1 MAKFEKNKN
10 ESPEIDLKNLTV
22 RLAGMGM
29 EKEAEEM
36 ADTRKKNYSTVED
49 EETEVDDESS
59 TNEDEISDNEEEI
72 IEDIEDES
80 SESEEVSDEV
90 EEFYEKR
97 AKERNLT
104 LEKVEELANE
114 MEEASDEDAKKVV
127 KLSKVKSESAL
138 PEQKKKKAHIDAVT
152 ILGIFIALAVLAG
165 GIYYLMLSLRKSPNL
180 GLTQKE
186 YTNAYHDSV
195 QFKQVLSNYGSTM
208 VEPKYRTEVE
218 DDVKSRTFD
227 LTIDNSLGLP
237 VYMTG
242 IENKDTNK
250 LVRLRFAITFS
261 NPEALNSAE
270 IIMVSFLQALYPDR
284 DSTVCF
290 GNITS
295 ALDLTNAST
304 KDAVAVKDGK
314 IAYALTLRT
323 LDGKSTLIMDVIPE
337 SSADNYS
344 FTDSL

>member
-36 ADTRKKNYSTVED
+36 ADTRKMNYSTVED
-49 EETEVDDESS
+49 EETEADEESS
-59 TNEDEISDNEEEI
+59 VEEEISDNEEEI
-72 IEDIEDES
+72 LEDVEEAT
-80 SESEEVSDEV
+80 SEEISDDV

-104 LEKVEELANE
+104 LEKVEELASE
-114 MEEASDEDAKKVV
+114 MEETSDDEARKVV
-127 KLSKVKSESAL
+127 KLSKVKSESTL
-138 PEQKKKKAHIDAVT
+138 PVEKKKAHFDAVT
-152 ILGIFIALAVLAG
+152 IVGILVALAVLAG
-165 GIYYLMLSLRKSPNL
+165 GIYYLMQSLRKSPNL
-180 GLTQKE
+180 GMTQKE
-186 YTNAYHDSV
+186 YTNAYHNSV
-195 QFKQVLSNYGSTM
+195 QFRQVLSQYGSTM

-218 DDVKSRTFD
+218 DDVKARTFD
-227 LTIDNSLGLP
+227 LKIENSLGLP

-242 IENKDTNK
+242 VESKSTNK

-284 DSTVCF
+284 ETSVCF
-290 GNITS
+290 GNITG
-295 ALDLTNAST
+295 ALELTRAST
-304 KDAVAVKDGK
+304 KEAVAVKDGK
-314 IAYALTLRT
+314 YAYALTLRS
-323 LDGKSTLIMDVIPE
+323 LEGVSTLIMDIIPE

>member
-36 ADTRKKNYSTVED
+36 ADTRKMNYSTVED
-49 EETEVDDESS
+49 EETEADEESS
-59 TNEDEISDNEEEI
+59 VEEEISDNEEEI
-72 IEDIEDES
+72 LEDVEEAT
-80 SESEEVSDEV
+80 SEEISDEV

-104 LEKVEELANE
+104 LEKVEELASE
-114 MEEASDEDAKKVV
+114 MEETSDDEARKVV
-127 KLSKVKSESAL
+127 KLSKVKSESTL
-138 PEQKKKKAHIDAVT
+138 PVEKKKAHFDAVT
-152 ILGIFIALAVLAG
+152 IVGILVALAVLAG
-165 GIYYLMLSLRKSPNL
+165 GIYYLMQSLRKSPNL
-180 GLTQKE
+180 GMTQKE
-186 YTNAYHDSV
+186 YTNAYHNSV
-195 QFKQVLSNYGSTM
+195 QFRQVLSQYGSTM

-218 DDVKSRTFD
+218 DDVKARTFD
-227 LTIDNSLGLP
+227 LKIENSLGLP

-242 IENKDTNK
+242 VESKSTNK

-284 DSTVCF
+284 ETSVCF
-290 GNITS
+290 GNITG
-295 ALDLTNAST
+295 ALELTRAST
-304 KDAVAVKDGK
+304 KEAVAVKDGK
-314 IAYALTLRT
+314 YAYALTLRS
-323 LDGKSTLIMDVIPE
+323 LEGVSTLIMDIIPE

>member
-36 ADTRKKNYSTVED
+36 ADTRKMNYSTVED
-49 EETEVDDESS
+49 EETEADEESS
-59 TNEDEISDNEEEI
+59 VEEKISDNEEEI
-72 IEDIEDES
+72 LEDVEEAT
-80 SESEEVSDEV
+80 SEEISDEV

-104 LEKVEELANE
+104 LEKVEELASE
-114 MEEASDEDAKKVV
+114 MEETSDDEARKVV
-127 KLSKVKSESAL
+127 KLSKVKSESTL
-138 PEQKKKKAHIDAVT
+138 PVEKKKAHFDAVT
-152 ILGIFIALAVLAG
+152 IVGILVALAVLAG
-165 GIYYLMLSLRKSPNL
+165 GIYYLMQSLRKSPNL
-180 GLTQKE
+180 GMTQKE
-186 YTNAYHDSV
+186 YTNAYHNSV
-195 QFKQVLSNYGSTM
+195 QFRQVLSQYGSTM

-218 DDVKSRTFD
+218 DDVKARTFD
-227 LTIDNSLGLP
+227 LKIENSLGLP

-242 IENKDTNK
+242 VESKSTNK

-284 DSTVCF
+284 ETSVCF
-290 GNITS
+290 GNITG
-295 ALDLTNAST
+295 ALELTRAST
-304 KDAVAVKDGK
+304 KEAVAVKDGK
-314 IAYALTLRT
+314 YAYALTLRS
-323 LDGKSTLIMDVIPE
+323 LEGVSTLIMDIIPE

>member
-36 ADTRKKNYSTVED
+36 ADTRKMNYSTVED
-49 EETEVDDESS
+49 EETEADEESS
-59 TNEDEISDNEEEI
+59 VEEEISDNEEEI
-72 IEDIEDES
+72 LEDVEEAT
-80 SESEEVSDEV
+80 SEEISDDV

-104 LEKVEELANE
+104 LEKVEELASE
-114 MEEASDEDAKKVV
+114 MEETSDDEARKVV
-127 KLSKVKSESAL
+127 KLSKAKSESTL
-138 PEQKKKKAHIDAVT
+138 PVEKKKAHFDAVT
-152 ILGIFIALAVLAG
+152 IVGILVALAVLAG
-165 GIYYLMLSLRKSPNL
+165 GIYYLMQSLRKSPNL
-180 GLTQKE
+180 GMTQKE
-186 YTNAYHDSV
+186 YTNAYHNSV
-195 QFKQVLSNYGSTM
+195 QFRQVLSQYGSTM

-218 DDVKSRTFD
+218 DDVKARTFD
-227 LTIDNSLGLP
+227 LKIENSLGLP

-242 IENKDTNK
+242 VESKSTNK

-284 DSTVCF
+284 ETSVCF
-290 GNITS
+290 GNITG
-295 ALDLTNAST
+295 ALELTRAST
-304 KDAVAVKDGK
+304 KEAVAVKDGK
-314 IAYALTLRT
+314 YAYALTLRS
-323 LDGKSTLIMDVIPE
+323 LEGVSTLIMDIIPE